1 MGLKPTLS
9 NHAPAIAGS
18 QTRKAV
24 LGHWRDQVIA
34 DAPLV
39 FEESRGYH
47 RAHQMNRLVRP
58 GSAAAIAI
66 EACDRVR
73 TTGLEVATQD
83 IRFTVHSPSLAGLDR
98 FKPIMLRT
106 TLRL

>member
-9 NHAPAIAGS
+9 HHAPAIAGL

-34 DAPLV
+34 GAPLV
-39 FEESRGYH
+39 LEESRGYH
-47 RAHQMNRLVRP
+47 CAHQVDCLIRP
-58 GSAAAIAI
+58 RGAAAIAI
-66 EACDRVR
+66 EACNWIGS
-73 TTGLEVATQD
+73 TGLEVATQD

-98 FKPIMLRT
+98 FKPITLRT

>member
-24 LGHWRDQVIA
+24 LGHWRDQVVA
-34 DAPLV
+34 DTLLV
-39 FEESRGYH
+39 LEESRGYH
-47 RAHQMNRLVRP
+47 CTNQMDRLVRP
-58 GSAAAIAI
+58 GCAAAVAI

-73 TTGLEVATQD
+73 TAGLQFATQD
-83 IRFTVHSPSLAGLDR
+83 IRFTVHSPSLAGLER
-98 FKPIMLRT
+98 FKPITLRT